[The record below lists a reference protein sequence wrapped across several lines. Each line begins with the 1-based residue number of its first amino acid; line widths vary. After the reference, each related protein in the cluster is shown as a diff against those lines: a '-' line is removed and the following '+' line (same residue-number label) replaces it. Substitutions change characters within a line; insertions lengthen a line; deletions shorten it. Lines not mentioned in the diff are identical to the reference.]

1 MLAKIIMTR
10 AFTYLATLAVIA
22 LTSGCA
28 SYAEHA
34 DNIEGR
40 PSIYPGVRA
49 YAKGVFGHD
58 EDTVDEG
65 DLLFIYIFFPWLL
78 VDGLI
83 LTPALDTM
91 LLPVDVVWIML
102 HKEPPQS
109 AMKPAIPPDVVW
121 RQTPTHKSDTIFPKI
136 RLGMTQQQ
144 VRSLIPKLYQV
155 VDNQQLILRQTP
167 QLSQF
172 ATNKSDTIKFIRI
185 SRLLKQRRVIETD
198 HFVFKNGKLI
208 DAFGGYSG
216 RLH

>member
-1 MLAKIIMTR
+1 MTR
-10 AFTYLATLAVIA
+10 AFTYLATLAIIGMA
-22 LTSGCA
+22 SGCA
-28 SYAEHA
+28 SFYEHM

-49 YAKGVFGHD
+49 YAKSAFGHD
-58 EDTVDEG
+58 EHKINEG
-65 DLLFIYIFFPWLL
+65 DQTLIYIFLPWLL

-102 HKEPPQS
+102 HHEPPQS
-109 AMKPAIPPDVVW
+109 AIKSAIPPDFVW
-121 RQTPTHKSDTIFPKI
+121 RQTPTRKNDTIFPKI

-155 VDNQQLILRQTP
+155 VDDQQIILRQTP
-167 QLSQF
+167 PLSQF